1 MNFRDAATQYHAA
14 GLKIIPFWSRPD
26 GSKIFPPEYA
36 KYRDAQTAEDIAR
49 LFAGDCDGVCLL
61 CTDGVEAIDVDTK
74 HDPTGKIRGQLIDA
88 FDAADFKMAGV
99 VQRTKSDGLHMIYR
113 CPAPEG
119 NRKLA
124 RRKGEKEA
132 MIETRGKGGLLFIAP
147 TPGYEVLSGTLF
159 SIPEV
164 SQEDRD
170 ELIKICAHMD
180 EPDAVQFSENVSAQA
195 KTISGKKPWEA
206 FDESTSVLGMMEGYG
221 WRQIGKA
228 GDYVRLNRPGAKHSR
243 GIDGSVIVNANLFY
257 PFTSSEQFEPNKA
270 YGPAAVYAIMEH
282 GGNFSAAAK
291 ALYQKGFG
299 DRIERKEEIK
309 KQLPQLIERVEATR
323 YDVNTRHVEQKPLL
337 KFHDAGKIWPIAGR
351 GMLGVFTGHEK
362 SGKSFVLS
370 CISAAGLKG
379 SSEVLNFG
387 LDRDGGKILLF
398 DTEQSGYF
406 FNRTQA
412 RIHRM
417 AGYETNCQHYA
428 AYHLRPLT
436 ADERMEV
443 IEYYIYNTPGVS
455 VVIIDGYV
463 DLAKDYNDLTEVQSI
478 VGRLMKWSDERQV
491 LIMGVLHVNKG
502 DGKIRGHFGSE
513 LKNKCDFIIHSVKTE
528 DNRYTVSNPTG
539 RYMSFTAFDFTR
551 DDEGLPVYN
560 PFESTAFSPQFPT
573 TAQTHGPALPATAR
587 PNIND
592 EQIPF

>member
-1 MNFRDAATQYHAA
+1 
-14 GLKIIPFWSRPD
+14 
-26 GSKIFPPEYA
+26 
-36 KYRDAQTAEDIAR
+36 
-49 LFAGDCDGVCLL
+49 
-61 CTDGVEAIDVDTK
+61 
-74 HDPTGKIRGQLIDA
+74 
-88 FDAADFKMAGV
+88 
-99 VQRTKSDGLHMIYR
+99 
-113 CPAPEG
+113 
-119 NRKLA
+119 
-124 RRKGEKEA
+124 
-132 MIETRGKGGLLFIAP
+132 
-147 TPGYEVLSGTLF
+147 
-159 SIPEV
+159 
-164 SQEDRD
+164 
-170 ELIKICAHMD
+170 
-180 EPDAVQFSENVSAQA
+180 
-195 KTISGKKPWEA
+195 
-206 FDESTSVLGMMEGYG
+206 
-221 WRQIGKA
+221 
-228 GDYVRLNRPGAKHSR
+228 
-243 GIDGSVIVNANLFY
+243 
-257 PFTSSEQFEPNKA
+257 
-270 YGPAAVYAIMEH
+270 
-282 GGNFSAAAK
+282 
-291 ALYQKGFG
+291 
-299 DRIERKEEIK
+299 
-309 KQLPQLIERVEATR
+309 
-323 YDVNTRHVEQKPLL
+323 
-337 KFHDAGKIWPIAGR
+337 
-351 GMLGVFTGHEK
+351 

-379 SSEVLNFG
+379 SGEVLNFG

-551 DDEGLPVYN
+551 DDEGLPVYK
-560 PFESTAFSPQFPT
+560 PFESTALSPQFPT
-573 TAQTHGPALPATAR
+573 ANTAPAPSPAFPPTAR
-587 PNIND
+587 PDIDNED
-592 EQIPF
+592 IPF